1 MIRIIIVEDYQLI
14 RGGIKSNIL
23 KEEDMELLA
32 EVETGDEAYKRA
44 LELKPDIVLMDIKLG
59 DDEYAGIK
67 AAKKIKSELKDTRV
81 LILTFYDDQ
90 DHITQAVEARVDGY
104 LLKDVEQSELIKA
117 IRTIVQGKSVIH
129 PAIAT
134 KMMHQM
140 ADKGE
145 TNQKKR
151 EILQNLSSRE
161 LEVYELLTKGF
172 SNKEISGKLFIS
184 EATVKAHISSILR
197 KLDLTA
203 RTQAVITALR
213 LKLFE

>member
-23 KEEDMELLA
+23 READMEIVA
-32 EVETGDEAYKRA
+32 EVETADEAYKRA

-59 DDEYAGIK
+59 DDEFAGIK
-67 AAKKIKSELKDTRV
+67 AAKKIKTDIKETRV

-90 DHITQAVEARVDGY
+90 EHITQAVEARVDGY
-104 LLKDVEQSELIKA
+104 LLKDVDQVELIKA
-117 IRTIVQGKSVIH
+117 IRTIIQGKSVIH

-151 EILQNLSSRE
+151 EILHSLSSRE
-161 LEVYELLTKGF
+161 LEVYELLTKGC
-172 SNKEISGKLFIS
+172 SNKDISAKLFIS